1 MEILQAVETEMICIA
16 YLSTAPA
23 PPSPERLDQIL
34 EVSQRNNAARGVTG
48 MLCHYDGSFLQ
59 FLEGEA
65 EDVDAVFG
73 TISQDPRHQGV
84 IRLYR
89 REITERLFG
98 EWSMALVKPDAV
110 SPQLRPFCQGLREV
124 ESAAT
129 PAHAELIAPF
139 VDSFRTWIR

>member
-1 MEILQAVETEMICIA
+1 MICIA

-23 PPSPERLDQIL
+23 PPSPEQLDRIL

-59 FLEGEA
+59 FLEGEP
-65 EDVDAVFG
+65 EDVDAVYG
-73 TISQDPRHQGV
+73 IISKDPRHQSV

-89 REITERLFG
+89 REVSERLFG

-110 SPQLRPFCQGLREV
+110 SAQLRPFCHGLREV

-129 PAHAELIAPF
+129 SAHAELIAPF